1 MCVAAHHPI
10 PPPSDPS
17 DVSRCNPPRGAILA
31 AKLVPIPTVNDT
43 VKIHQLTADEALRS
57 LQSGPAGLSA
67 DQAARRLVEFGPNQV
82 VRARRE
88 SVVWQFVREFI
99 HFFALI
105 LWLAAGLAFWA
116 HWKDPDQGMAT
127 LGFAIVGVIVVNGV
141 FSFWQVY
148 RAERALAALEK
159 LLPPQV
165 KVQRGGVFSQIPAA
179 GLVPGDV
186 ISLEAGDLIPADCR
200 LIEGFGVRVN
210 VATVTG
216 ESLPKARDAHPSREE
231 TFLHSRNTLLAGTP
245 LVSGNGRAVVCA
257 TGDRTEFGKIAH
269 LTQSVRH
276 ASFPLQREIAF
287 LSRVVA
293 ILATALGLVFFLIGL
308 TIPLSFTQNL
318 LFAIGIIV
326 ANVPEGLLPTVTLAL
341 AIGAQRMARRNVV
354 IRHLPAVETLG
365 SATVICTDK
374 TGTLTENR
382 MHVRRLFV
390 AGSFQ
395 EVTDG
400 AELEILAG
408 CHPEFFAALRRCQ
421 NLKETGEQGER
432 AFLGDPMEV
441 ALAEFATRATLDDL
455 ALPRIDEVPFD
466 SDRRRMSTLYP
477 TPQGLLL
484 YVKGALESLLPLC
497 VEVDTGSN
505 RRALTPEWQGRL
517 LEAQGAMAQDGLRV
531 LAIACRKVDEG
542 YDHDH
547 LEEQLVLT
555 GLVGIDDPPR
565 GEVPEAVRNCRQ
577 AGIRVI
583 MITGDH
589 PLTATAVARKIGL
602 VTSDAPVVITG
613 DQLLRMSDIQLQ
625 LALDVPEVLFARI
638 AADQKMQIV
647 RVLQQKRETVAVTGD
662 GVNDAPALR
671 QADIGIAM
679 GVTGTDVARE
689 TADMVLTDDNFASI
703 VAAVEEGRAV
713 FDNIRKFLTYILSSN
728 IPELIP
734 YLAFVLF
741 KIPLPLTIIQIL
753 AVDLGTD
760 MLPALALGAEL
771 PSTQVMQRPPRAR
784 NQRLLHT
791 GLLVRAYGF
800 LGMLEAA
807 AAMAAFYYV
816 LSSAGWN
823 HGQTIAPHDPM
834 FPVYLQATTA
844 CLSAIVVM
852 QIVNVYL
859 CRSARESVIASS
871 PWSNRL
877 ILVGIGAELLLIL
890 AVDYT
895 RWGNQLFGTA
905 PIGLD
910 VWLFV
915 IPFAV
920 GMLILEEVRKYFAR
934 RFINWP
940 HR

>member
-1 MCVAAHHPI
+1 M
-10 PPPSDPS
+10 
-17 DVSRCNPPRGAILA
+17 
-31 AKLVPIPTVNDT
+31 
-43 VKIHQLTADEALRS
+43 KIHQLTADEALSS
-57 LQSGPAGLSA
+57 LQSSSAGLSA
-67 DQAARRLVEFGPNQV
+67 EQAARRLIEFGPNQV
-82 VRARRE
+82 VRAQRP
-88 SVVWQFVREFI
+88 SVVWQFIKEFI

-116 HWKDPDQGMAT
+116 QWNDPDQGMAV
-127 LGFAIVGVIVVNGV
+127 LGFAIVGVIVVNGI

-165 KVQRGGVFSQIPAA
+165 KVRRGGGFLQIPAA

-216 ESLPKARDAHPSREE
+216 ESLPKARDAHPSNEE
-231 TFLHSRNTLLAGTP
+231 TFLSSRNTLLAGTP

-257 TGDRTEFGKIAH
+257 TGEHTEFGKIAH
-269 LTQSVRH
+269 LTQSLRH
-276 ASFPLQREIAF
+276 TTFPLQREITF

-293 ILATALGLVFFLIGL
+293 ILATALGLLFFLIGL

-341 AIGAQRMARRNVV
+341 AIGAQRMAKRNVV

-382 MHVRRLFV
+382 MHVRKLFL
-390 AGSFQ
+390 AGKIQ
-395 EVTDG
+395 DVTNG
-400 AELEILAG
+400 AELQTLAG
-408 CHPEFFAALRRCQ
+408 LVPAFFSALRLCH

-432 AFLGDPMEV
+432 AFLGDPTEV
-441 ALAEFATRATLDDL
+441 ALAEIAARVTSSEVACTRV
-455 ALPRIDEVPFD
+455 DEVPFD
-466 SDRRRMSTLYP
+466 SDRRRMSTLHR
-477 TPQGLLL
+477 TTEGLLL

-497 VEVDTGSN
+497 VEIDASSD
-505 RRALTPEWQGRL
+505 RSALTPEWRNRL
-517 LEAQGAMAQDGLRV
+517 LEAHEAMASDGLRV
-531 LAIACRKVDEG
+531 LAVAYRRVDEG
-542 YDHDH
+542 YDRDH

-555 GLVGIDDPPR
+555 GLVGMDDPPR
-565 GEVPEAVRNCRQ
+565 VEVPQAIRTCRE

-589 PLTATAVARKIGL
+589 PQTATAVARKIGL
-602 VTSDAPVVITG
+602 VTSKEPEIITG
-613 DQLLRMSDIQLQ
+613 DQLQRFSDIQLQ
-625 LALDVPEVLFARI
+625 LSLDTPEILFARI

-647 RVLQQKRETVAVTGD
+647 RTLQKKGETVAVTGD

-703 VAAVEEGRAV
+703 VAAIEEGRAI

-741 KIPLPLTIIQIL
+741 RIPLPLTIIQIL

-760 MLPALALGAEL
+760 MIPALALGAEL
-771 PSTQVMQRPPRAR
+771 PSAHVMKRPPRPR
-784 NQRLLHT
+784 GQRLLQVS
-791 GLLVRAYGF
+791 LLARAYGF
-800 LGMLEAA
+800 LGILEAV
-807 AAMAAFYYV
+807 AAMAAFFYV
-816 LSSAGWN
+816 LIAARWTF
-823 HGQTIAPHDPM
+823 GQTISPRDPM

-859 CRSARESVIASS
+859 CRSDRESVFSS
-871 PWSNRL
+871 SLLSNRL
-877 ILVGIGAELLLIL
+877 ILVGIGAEMLLIL
-890 AVDYT
+890 AIDYT
-895 RWGNQLFGTA
+895 HWGNQWFGTA
-905 PIGLD
+905 PISLD
-910 VWLFV
+910 VWIFV
-915 IPFAV
+915 IPFAI
-920 GMLILEEVRKYFAR
+920 GMLMLEEFRKYLAR
-934 RFINWP
+934 HFCN
-940 HR
+940 

>member
-1 MCVAAHHPI
+1 M
-10 PPPSDPS
+10 
-17 DVSRCNPPRGAILA
+17 N
-31 AKLVPIPTVNDT
+31 
-43 VKIHQLTADEALRS
+43 IHQLTADEALRS
-57 LQSGPAGLSA
+57 LQSGPGGLSA

-88 SVVWQFVREFI
+88 SVVWRFIKEFI

-116 HWKDPDQGMAT
+116 HWNDPDQGMAT
-127 LGFAIVGVIVVNGV
+127 LGFAVVGVILVNGI
-141 FSFWQVY
+141 FSYCQVY

-159 LLPPQV
+159 LLPQQV
-165 KVQRGGVFSQIPAA
+165 KVQRNGVFLQIPAA
-179 GLVPGDV
+179 LLVPGDM

-200 LIEGFGVRVN
+200 LIEGFGIRVN
-210 VATVTG
+210 LATVTG
-216 ESLPKARDAHPSREE
+216 ESLPKARDAHASSEE
-231 TFLHSRNTLLAGTP
+231 TFLHSRNALLAGTP
-245 LVSGNGRAVVCA
+245 LVSGNGQAVVCA
-257 TGDRTEFGKIAH
+257 TGDHTEFGKIAH
-269 LTQSVRH
+269 LTQSVNPTT
-276 ASFPLQREIAF
+276 FPLQRELAF

-293 ILATALGLVFFLIGL
+293 ILATALGVVFFLVGL

-326 ANVPEGLLPTVTLAL
+326 ANVPEGLLPTVTVAL
-341 AIGAQRMARRNVV
+341 AMGAQRMAQRNVV

-382 MHVRRLFV
+382 MHVRKLFV
-390 AGSFQ
+390 NGEIQ
-395 EVTDG
+395 EVSDG
-400 AELEILAG
+400 GQLKTVAERNPA
-408 CHPEFFAALRRCQ
+408 FFAALRLCH
-421 NLKETGEQGER
+421 NLKETGEHGDR
-432 AFLGDPMEV
+432 AFLGDPTEV
-441 ALAEFATRATLDDL
+441 ALAELAARVTSADL
-455 ALPRIDEVPFD
+455 NCLRVDEVPFD
-466 SDRRRMSTLYP
+466 SDRRRMSTLFR
-477 TPQGLLL
+477 TPLGLLL
-484 YVKGALESLLPLC
+484 YAKGALESLLPLC
-497 VEVDTGSN
+497 VEIDTGN
-505 RRALTPEWQGRL
+505 ERGALTPEWQSRL
-517 LEAQGAMAQDGLRV
+517 LEAQELMAQDGLRV
-531 LAIACRKVDEG
+531 LAVACRNVAEN
-542 YDHDH
+542 YDRDH

-555 GLVGIDDPPR
+555 GLVGMDDPPR
-565 GEVPEAVRNCRQ
+565 DEVPEAVRVCRQ

-589 PLTATAVARKIGL
+589 PQTGTAVARKIGL
-602 VTSDAPVVITG
+602 VTTDQPAVITG
-613 DQLLRMSDIQLQ
+613 DQLLRMSSIQLQ
-625 LALDVPEVLFARI
+625 LALDIPEILFARI

-647 RVLQQKRETVAVTGD
+647 RVLQQKGETVAVTGD

-728 IPELIP
+728 IPELMP

-741 KIPLPLTIIQIL
+741 RIPLPLTIIQIL

-771 PSTQVMQRPPRAR
+771 PSALVMQRPPRAR
-784 NQRLLHT
+784 GQRLIDA
-791 GLLVRAYGF
+791 GLLARAYGF

-807 AAMAAFYYV
+807 AAMAAFFYV
-816 LSSAGWN
+816 LVSAGWTY
-823 HGQTIAPHDPM
+823 GRPIAPRDAM
-834 FPVYLQATTA
+834 FSVYLQATTA

-859 CRSARESVIASS
+859 CRSARESVFALSLS
-871 PWSNRL
+871 SNRL
-877 ILVGIGAELLLIL
+877 ILFGIGAELLLIL
-890 AVDYT
+890 AIDYT
-895 RWGNQLFGTA
+895 QWGNELFGTA
-905 PIGLD
+905 PISLS
-910 VWLFV
+910 VWLFM
-915 IPFAV
+915 IPFAI
-920 GMLILEEVRKYFAR
+920 GMLLLEEFRKYVAR
-934 RFINWP
+934 RFSNPP

>member
-1 MCVAAHHPI
+1 M
-10 PPPSDPS
+10 
-17 DVSRCNPPRGAILA
+17 
-31 AKLVPIPTVNDT
+31 
-43 VKIHQLTADEALRS
+43 KIHQLTPAEALASLQSGLQGLSADEALR
-57 LQSGPAGLSA
+57 
-67 DQAARRLVEFGPNQV
+67 RFREFGPNQV

-88 SVVWQFVREFI
+88 SVLWKFIKEFI

-127 LGFAIVGVIVVNGV
+127 LGFAIIGVIVVNGV

-148 RAERALAALEK
+148 RAERALDALEK
-159 LLPPQV
+159 LLPHQV
-165 KVQRGGVFSQIPAA
+165 KVLRDGVFSEIPAA

-186 ISLEAGDLIPADCR
+186 ISLEAGDLIPADSR
-200 LIEGFGVRVN
+200 LIEGFGIRVN

-216 ESLPKARDAHPSREE
+216 ESLPKARDAHAGSEE
-231 TFLHSRNTLLAGTP
+231 TFLHSRNAMLAGTT

-257 TGDRTEFGKIAH
+257 TGDHTEFGKIAH
-269 LTQSVRH
+269 LTQTVRH

-318 LFAIGIIV
+318 LFTIGIIV
-326 ANVPEGLLPTVTLAL
+326 ANVPEGLLPTVTLSL
-341 AIGAQRMARRNVV
+341 AMGAQRMARRKVV

-382 MHVRRLFV
+382 MQVRRLHLASMFHD
-390 AGSFQ
+390 
-395 EVTDG
+395 VTNE
-400 AELEILAG
+400 ASL
-408 CHPEFFAALRRCQ
+408 AALARRHPQFFEALRLCQ
-421 NLKETGEQGER
+421 NLRETGEQGER
-432 AFLGDPMEV
+432 AFLGDPTEV
-441 ALAEFATRATLDDL
+441 ALAEL
-455 ALPRIDEVPFD
+455 AARLTSGDSAFPRVDEVPFD
-466 SDRRRMSTLYP
+466 SDRRRMSTLCR
-477 TPQGLLL
+477 TPHGLVL
-484 YVKGALESLLPLC
+484 YAKGALETLLPLC
-497 VEVDTGSN
+497 VEVDTGGD
-505 RRALTPEWQGRL
+505 RGVLTPEWRSRL
-517 LEAQGAMAQDGLRV
+517 LESQETMAQDGLRV
-531 LAIACRKVDEG
+531 LAVACRQVAEG
-542 YDHDH
+542 YDRDH

-555 GLVGIDDPPR
+555 GLVGLDDPPR
-565 GEVPEAVRNCRQ
+565 CEVPAAIRTCH
-577 AGIRVI
+577 AAHIRVI

-589 PLTATAVARKIGL
+589 PQTATAVARQIGL
-602 VTSDAPVVITG
+602 VTSAAPAVITG
-613 DQLLRMSDIQLQ
+613 NQLQRMSNIELQ
-625 LALDVPEVLFARI
+625 LALGTPEILFARI
-638 AADQKMQIV
+638 AADQKMRIV
-647 RVLQQKRETVAVTGD
+647 RALQQKGEIVAVTGD

-734 YLAFVLF
+734 YLSFVLF

-771 PSTQVMQRPPRAR
+771 PSALIMKRPPRAR
-784 NQRLLHT
+784 GQRLLDA
-791 GLLVRAYGF
+791 GLLWRAYGL
-800 LGMLEAA
+800 LGLLEAA
-807 AAMAAFYYV
+807 AAMAAFFFV
-816 LSSAGWN
+816 LFPAGWN
-823 HGQTIAPHDPM
+823 YGQPIGPHSPL
-834 FPVYLQATTA
+834 FTAYVQATTA

-852 QIVNVYL
+852 QVVNVYL
-859 CRSARESVIASS
+859 CRSDRESVFALGLG
-871 PWSNRL
+871 SNRL
-877 ILVGIGAELLLIL
+877 ILLGIGAELLLIL
-890 AVDYT
+890 TIVYSG
-895 RWGNQLFGTA
+895 WGNLLFGTA
-905 PIGLD
+905 PIPWR

-915 IPFAV
+915 LPFAL
-920 GMLILEEVRKYFAR
+920 GMLILEELRKWIVRKLAKVMPLEKPQER
-934 RFINWP
+934 QKELRAAS
-940 HR
+940 

>member
-1 MCVAAHHPI
+1 M
-10 PPPSDPS
+10 
-17 DVSRCNPPRGAILA
+17 
-31 AKLVPIPTVNDT
+31 
-43 VKIHQLTADEALRS
+43 KIQQLTPDEALRS
-57 LQSGPAGLSA
+57 LQSRLQGISA
-67 DQAARRLVEFGPNQV
+67 DEVKRRLQEFGPNRV
-82 VRARRE
+82 VRERRK
-88 SVVWQFVREFI
+88 SVLRQFAKEFI

-116 HWKDPDQGMAT
+116 HWQDPEQGMAT
-127 LGFAIVGVIVVNGV
+127 LGFAIIGVIVVNGV

-148 RAERALAALEK
+148 RAERALDALEK
-159 LLPPQV
+159 LLPHEI
-165 KVQRGGVFSQIPAA
+165 KVLRDGVYAQIPAV

-200 LIEGFGVRVN
+200 LIEAFGLRVD

-216 ESLPKARDAHPSREE
+216 ESLPKARDAHPSSEE
-231 TFLHSRNTLLAGTP
+231 NFLRSRNAMLAGTTV
-245 LVSGNGRAVVCA
+245 VSGNGRAVVCA
-257 TGDRTEFGKIAH
+257 TGEHTEFGKIAH
-269 LTQSVRH
+269 LTQTVRH

-341 AIGAQRMARRNVV
+341 AMGAQRMARRKVV

-374 TGTLTENR
+374 TGTLTENQ
-382 MHVRRLFV
+382 MHVRRLQV
-390 AGSFQ
+390 
-395 EVTDG
+395 DG
-400 AELEILAG
+400 AFHELTDEAQV
-408 CHPEFFAALRRCQ
+408 AALGARHPQFFEALRLCH
-421 NLKETGEQGER
+421 NLKETGEPGKP
-432 AFLGDPMEV
+432 AFLGDPTEV
-441 ALAEFATRATLDDL
+441 ALAELAARVTQTDL
-455 ALPRIDEVPFD
+455 AVPRVDEVPFD
-466 SDRRRMSTLYP
+466 SDRRRMSTLHR
-477 TPQGLLL
+477 TPQGLVL
-484 YVKGALESLLPLC
+484 YAKGALESLLPLC
-497 VEVDTGSN
+497 VEIDTGGS
-505 RRALTPEWQGRL
+505 REVLTPQWRSRL
-517 LEAQGAMAQDGLRV
+517 LQSQEAMAHDGLRV
-531 LAIACRKVDEG
+531 LAVAYRLVAEG
-542 YDHDH
+542 YDREH
-547 LEEQLVLT
+547 LEEQLVFT
-555 GLVGIDDPPR
+555 GLAGLDDPPR
-565 GEVPEAVRNCRQ
+565 PEVAAAVRTCHG

-589 PLTATAVARKIGL
+589 PHTAAAVARQVGL
-602 VTSDAPVVITG
+602 VTSESPAVITG
-613 DQLLRMSDIQLQ
+613 DELQRMSSIQLQ
-625 LALDVPEVLFARI
+625 LALDIPEILFARI

-647 RVLQQKRETVAVTGD
+647 RALQQKGAIVAVTGD

-703 VAAVEEGRAV
+703 VAAIEEGRAV

-771 PSTQVMQRPPRAR
+771 PSTHVMERPPRAR
-784 NQRLLHT
+784 GQRLLDA
-791 GLLVRAYGF
+791 GLLARAYGF
-800 LGMLEAA
+800 LGLLEAA
-807 AAMAAFYYV
+807 AAMAAFFFV
-816 LSSAGWN
+816 LIPAGWSY
-823 HGQTIAPHDPM
+823 GQPIGPHDPL
-834 FPVYLQATTA
+834 FPAYLQATTA

-852 QIVNVYL
+852 QVVNVYL
-859 CRSARESVIASS
+859 CRSDRESTFTLGLG
-871 PWSNRL
+871 SNRW
-877 ILVGIGAELLLIL
+877 ILFGIAAELLLIL
-890 AVDYT
+890 AIVYT
-895 RWGNQLFGTA
+895 HWGNLLFGTA
-905 PIGLD
+905 PISWR

-915 IPFAV
+915 LPFAA
-920 GMLILEEVRKYFAR
+920 GMLTLEEIRKWFVRSRKCG
-934 RFINWP
+934 
-940 HR
+940 

>member
-1 MCVAAHHPI
+1 M
-10 PPPSDPS
+10 
-17 DVSRCNPPRGAILA
+17 
-31 AKLVPIPTVNDT
+31 
-43 VKIHQLTADEALRS
+43 KIHQLTADEALRS

-67 DQAARRLVEFGPNQV
+67 DQAARRLVEFGPNQF
-82 VRARRE
+82 VRAPRE
-88 SVVWQFVREFI
+88 SVVWQFIREFI

-105 LWLAAGLAFWA
+105 LWLAAGLAFGA
-116 HWKDPDQGMAT
+116 HWEDPDQGMAT
-127 LGFAIVGVIVVNGV
+127 LGFAIVGVIIVNGV

-165 KVQRGGVFSQIPAA
+165 KVQRGGVFLQIPAA

-200 LIEGFGVRVN
+200 LIEGFGIRVN

-216 ESLPKARDAHPSREE
+216 ESLPKARDTHPSSEE
-231 TFLHSRNTLLAGTP
+231 TFLRSRNTLLAGTP

-257 TGDRTEFGKIAH
+257 TGDHTEFGKIAH
-269 LTQSVRH
+269 LTQAVRDV
-276 ASFPLQREIAF
+276 SFPLQREIAF

-308 TIPLSFTQNL
+308 TVPLSFTQNL

-326 ANVPEGLLPTVTLAL
+326 ALVPEGLLPTVTLAL

-390 AGSFQ
+390 ADDFQ

-400 AELEILAG
+400 AALKTLAER
-408 CHPEFFAALRRCQ
+408 HPAFFAALRLCH
-421 NLKETGEQGER
+421 NLKETGEHGER
-432 AFLGDPMEV
+432 AFLGDPTEV
-441 ALAEFATRATLDDL
+441 ALAEFAAGLSSGDL
-455 ALPRIDEVPFD
+455 AFPRVDELPFD
-466 SDRRRMSTLYP
+466 SDRRRMSTLHR
-477 TPQGLLL
+477 TPAALQL
-484 YVKGALESLLPLC
+484 YAKGALETLLPLC
-497 VEVDTGSN
+497 VEVDTDTDQ
-505 RRALTPEWQGRL
+505 RAMTPEWRSRL
-517 LEAQGAMAQDGLRV
+517 LKAQGTMAQDGLRV
-531 LAIACRKVDEG
+531 LAVACRRVDEG
-542 YDHDH
+542 YDRDH
-547 LEEQLVLT
+547 LEETLMLT
-555 GLVGIDDPPR
+555 GLVGLDDPPR
-565 GEVPEAVRNCRQ
+565 AEVPEAVRISRQ

-589 PLTATAVARKIGL
+589 PQTATAVARRIGL
-602 VTSDAPVVITG
+602 VTSDTPTVITG
-613 DQLLRMSDIQLQ
+613 DQLQWLSNIQLQ
-625 LALDVPEVLFARI
+625 LALDTPEVLFARI
-638 AADQKMQIV
+638 AADQKMRIV
-647 RVLQQKRETVAVTGD
+647 RVLQQKGEIVAVTGD

-689 TADMVLTDDNFASI
+689 TADMVLMDDNFASI

-734 YLAFVLF
+734 FLAFVLF

-771 PSTQVMQRPPRAR
+771 PSPQVMQRPPRAR
-784 NQRLLHT
+784 SQHLIHP
-791 GLLVRAYGF
+791 GLLARAYGF
-800 LGMLEAA
+800 LGMLEAV
-807 AAMAAFYYV
+807 AAMAAFFYV
-816 LSSAGWN
+816 LVSAGWSY
-823 HGQTIAPHDPM
+823 GQPIAPHDPM
-834 FPVYLQATTA
+834 FSVYLQATTA

-859 CRSARESVIASS
+859 CRSARESVFVSS
-871 PWSNRL
+871 LWSNRL
-877 ILVGIGAELLLIL
+877 LLVGIGADLLLIL
-890 AVDYT
+890 AIDYT

-905 PIGLD
+905 PIGLH
-910 VWLFV
+910 VWLF
-915 IPFAV
+915 IFPFAV
-920 GMLILEEVRKYFAR
+920 GMLILEEVRKHFSR
-934 RFINWP
+934 HFINWP

>member
-1 MCVAAHHPI
+1 M
-10 PPPSDPS
+10 
-17 DVSRCNPPRGAILA
+17 
-31 AKLVPIPTVNDT
+31 
-43 VKIHQLTADEALRS
+43 KIHQLTAEEALRS

-67 DQAARRLVEFGPNQV
+67 DQATRRLIEFGPNQV
-82 VRARRE
+82 VRAQRE
-88 SVVWQFVREFI
+88 SVAWQFIREFI

-116 HWKDPDQGMAT
+116 HWNDPDQGMAT
-127 LGFAIVGVIVVNGV
+127 LGFAIVGVIVVNGI

-165 KVQRGGVFSQIPAA
+165 KVQRGGVFLQIPAA

-216 ESLPKARDAHPSREE
+216 ESLPKARDAHPSSED
-231 TFLHSRNTLLAGTP
+231 TFLNSRNTLLAGTP

-257 TGDRTEFGKIAH
+257 TGEHTEFGKIAH
-269 LTQSVRH
+269 LTQSLRH
-276 ASFPLQREIAF
+276 TTFPLQREIAF

-293 ILATALGLVFFLIGL
+293 ILATALGLLFFLIGL

-341 AIGAQRMARRNVV
+341 AIGAQRMAQRNVV

-382 MHVRRLFV
+382 MHVRKLFL
-390 AGSFQ
+390 AGKIQ
-395 EVTDG
+395 DVTNG
-400 AELEILAG
+400 AELQTLAG
-408 CHPEFFAALRRCQ
+408 LVPAFFPALRLCH

-432 AFLGDPMEV
+432 AFLGDPTEV
-441 ALAEFATRATLDDL
+441 ALAEIAARVTSSDL
-455 ALPRIDEVPFD
+455 AFTRVDEVPFD
-466 SDRRRMSTLYP
+466 SDRRRMSTLHR

-484 YVKGALESLLPLC
+484 SIKGALESLLPLC
-497 VEVDTGSN
+497 VEIDAGSD
-505 RRALTPEWQGRL
+505 RCALTPEWRSRL
-517 LEAQGAMAQDGLRV
+517 LEAHEAMAKDGLRV
-531 LAIACRKVDEG
+531 LAVACRRVDEG
-542 YDHDH
+542 YDRDH

-555 GLVGIDDPPR
+555 GLVGMDDPPR
-565 GEVPEAVRNCRQ
+565 VEVPQAIRTCRE

-589 PLTATAVARKIGL
+589 PQTATAVARKIGL
-602 VTSDAPVVITG
+602 MTSNEPSVITG
-613 DQLLRMSDIQLQ
+613 NQLQRMSHIQLQ
-625 LALDVPEVLFARI
+625 LALDTPEILFARI

-647 RVLQQKRETVAVTGD
+647 RVLQQKGNTVAVTGD

-703 VAAVEEGRAV
+703 VAAIEEGRAI

-734 YLAFVLF
+734 YLTFVLF
-741 KIPLPLTIIQIL
+741 RIPLPLTIIQIL

-760 MLPALALGAEL
+760 MVPALALGAEL
-771 PSTQVMQRPPRAR
+771 PSAEVMKRPPRPR
-784 NQRLLHT
+784 GQRLLQAS
-791 GLLVRAYGF
+791 LLARAYGF
-800 LGMLEAA
+800 LGILEAV
-807 AAMAAFYYV
+807 AAMAAFFYV
-816 LSSAGWN
+816 LVAAGWTY
-823 HGQTIAPHDPM
+823 GQPISPQDPM

-859 CRSARESVIASS
+859 CRSDRESVFSS
-871 PWSNRL
+871 SLWSNRL
-877 ILVGIGAELLLIL
+877 ILVGIGSEVLLIL
-890 AVDYT
+890 AIDYT
-895 RWGNQLFGTA
+895 HWGNQWFGTA
-905 PIGLD
+905 PIRFD
-910 VWLFV
+910 VWLFL
-915 IPFAV
+915 IPFAI
-920 GMLILEEVRKYFAR
+920 GMLMLEEFRKYLAR
-934 RFINWP
+934 HFSSGSA
-940 HR
+940 

>member
-1 MCVAAHHPI
+1 M
-10 PPPSDPS
+10 
-17 DVSRCNPPRGAILA
+17 
-31 AKLVPIPTVNDT
+31 
-43 VKIHQLTADEALRS
+43 KIHQLTVDAALRS
-57 LQSGPAGLSA
+57 LQSGGQGLSA

-88 SVVWQFVREFI
+88 SVLWQFSKEFI

-116 HWKDPDQGMAT
+116 HFEDPGQGMAT
-127 LGFAIVGVIVVNGV
+127 LGFAIVGVIIVNGV

-148 RAERALAALEK
+148 RAERALEALEK
-159 LLPPQV
+159 LLPHQV
-165 KVQRGGVFSQIPAA
+165 KVVRDGVYSQIPAA

-186 ISLEAGDLIPADCR
+186 ISLEGGDLIPADCR
-200 LIEGFGVRVN
+200 LIAGFGIRVN

-216 ESLPKARDAHPSREE
+216 ESLPKARDAHPSTEE
-231 TFLHSRNTLLAGTP
+231 TFLRSRNTLLAGTTV
-245 LVSGNGRAVVCA
+245 VSGTGQAVVCA
-257 TGDRTEFGKIAH
+257 TGDHTEFGKIAH
-269 LTQSVRH
+269 LTQTIRQ
-276 ASFPLQREIAF
+276 ASFPLQRDIAF
-287 LSRVVA
+287 LSRV
-293 ILATALGLVFFLIGL
+293 LALLAASLGIVFFLIGL

-341 AIGAQRMARRNVV
+341 AMGAQRMARRNVV

-382 MHVRRLFV
+382 MHVRKLYL
-390 AGSFQ
+390 AGALENVKNS
-395 EVTDG
+395 
-400 AELEILAG
+400 AELAALDG
-408 CHPEFFAALRRCQ
+408 RHREFFAALRLCH

-432 AFLGDPMEV
+432 AFLGDPTEV
-441 ALAEFATRATLDDL
+441 ALAELAARVISTDL
-455 ALPRIDEVPFD
+455 AFPRVDEVPFD
-466 SDRRRMSTLYP
+466 SDRRRMATLYR

-484 YVKGALESLLPLC
+484 YAKGALETLLPLC
-497 VEVDTGSN
+497 AEVDTDTD
-505 RRALTPEWQGRL
+505 RRAMTPEWRTRL
-517 LEAQGAMAQDGLRV
+517 LEAQEAMAQDGLRV
-531 LAIACRKVDEG
+531 LAVACRKVDEG
-542 YDHDH
+542 YDRDH

-555 GLVGIDDPPR
+555 GLVGLDDPPR
-565 GEVPEAVRNCRQ
+565 SEVPEAVRLSRQ

-589 PLTATAVARKIGL
+589 PQTATAVARRIGL
-602 VTSDAPVVITG
+602 VTSDAPAVITG
-613 DQLLRMSDIQLQ
+613 DRLARMSSIELQ
-625 LALDVPEVLFARI
+625 LALDTPEILFARI

-647 RVLQQKRETVAVTGD
+647 RVLQKKGETVAVTGD

-703 VAAVEEGRAV
+703 VAAIEEGRAV
-713 FDNIRKFLTYILSSN
+713 FENIRKFLTYILSSN

-741 KIPLPLTIIQIL
+741 MIPLPLTIIQIL

-771 PSTQVMQRPPRAR
+771 PSSLVMQRPPRPR
-784 NQRLLHT
+784 GQRLLDA
-791 GLLVRAYGF
+791 GLLARAYGF

-807 AAMAAFYYV
+807 AAMAAFFYV
-816 LSSAGWN
+816 LVSAGWKY
-823 HGQTIAPHDPM
+823 GQPIAPGDPL
-834 FPVYLQATTA
+834 FPIYLQATTA

-852 QIVNVYL
+852 QIVNVSL
-859 CRSARESVIASS
+859 CRSDRESVLAAGL
-871 PWSNRL
+871 WSNRL
-877 ILVGIGAELLLIL
+877 ILVGIGAEVLLIL
-890 AVDYT
+890 TIDYT
-895 RWGNQLFGTA
+895 RWGNELFGTA
-905 PIGLD
+905 PIGWQ

-920 GMLILEEVRKYFAR
+920 AMLVLEEARKYIAR
-934 RFINWP
+934 HLANSLNKKFP
-940 HR
+940 PDPAKAPACP